1 MSRFAPFGAAL
12 AFSAL
17 RRETDMLRISHSDTG
32 TSHTWHLCG
41 QLAGA
46 WVEELRLCWKHANRA
61 APGKRTVMDLRDVTF
76 VDEGG
81 ERLLSEMRRD
91 GVQFVAVGVETRDL
105 VDNLNGTDERPLRRL
120 LGRVGRTDG

>member
-1 MSRFAPFGAAL
+1 
-12 AFSAL
+12 
-17 RRETDMLRISHSDTG
+17 MLRISHSDTG

-41 QLAGA
+41 QLAGP
-46 WVEELRLCWKHANRA
+46 WVEELRVCWRHTSRT
-61 APGKRTVMDLRDVTF
+61 APGIQAVMDLRDVTF

-120 LGRVGRTDG
+120 LGRVGRPDE